1 MKKLLL
7 VALALLIAV
16 LAQRSFGAG
25 YVVDGILLYLLAAL
39 CFVWQAPRPAAVEMA
54 EDRPP
59 LARWRKIAVLVAV
72 ALGAGAATIFWR
84 DLSSPLALALWLAS
98 LGFLVVSILPTFQPS
113 NHPRKAG
120 RLEDWKPE
128 VLLLIAILLV
138 ALVLRT
144 YQIDTIPNGCQS
156 DEGNNGLDALRW
168 LRGAP
173 YTPYAETNEGQ
184 ATLFTYLIALY
195 FRLFGVS
202 VPTMRLV
209 SATAGA
215 LTVLAFYVLARE
227 FYGPRVGLAITALL
241 AASRWHITFSR
252 IVYEAIMVPLCEVL
266 LFYFLWRGLRD
277 GRRRDFVLCGLSLAL
292 GLNTYTAF
300 RVVPVGVVLYA
311 VYWLIAY
318 RTEWRCTL
326 RGLGWTLLSAAL
338 GLVPLAVYAVQH
350 PHIFMGRTRHISL
363 LPEIAAAGNLSP
375 LWTNLRKVLLMFNY
389 RGDAAPLNNLPGA
402 PLLDLVTGVLF
413 VLGLAVA
420 LRYWRHPRSFLLLAW
435 GIAALP
441 AVVFSVGHEAPSAR
455 RAIGLI
461 PVVYLLVGL
470 AVERVWLAFRE
481 AWRGRGKR
489 TFTWALGVCCALVMA
504 SNANVYF
511 RVQARHPAVWA
522 AYSAS
527 EAAIG
532 EYLAALEGQA
542 EVYLSPHYD
551 RHSAIMLIGHDP
563 RYTRLNLAAHL
574 PLRENPGR
582 DVVYILEP
590 AYRSL
595 RSLFVQFYPTGLWQE
610 HLDRYGQPL
619 FITFTVARDELA
631 AMHGLVGR
639 FYASTDWTGPAVRQQ
654 RDTTLGFDWTAAPP
668 LPSPFSAQWQGALF
682 VTKAGE
688 YAFELETS
696 AGRVANLARLYLD
709 GEEVLNVG
717 RVANPTYLVAGF
729 HNLTLQFV
737 AQDKPRL
744 RLRWRPPGGEDWEDI
759 PAEAL
764 YSYAVPESGLIG
776 YYYHGT
782 EWQGSPV
789 SVQRDFVV
797 TANDIPFSGELRPPY
812 SIIWRGKL
820 DIPRPGQ
827 YALGTN
833 SDDGSY
839 LFVDGQLVVDNGGA
853 HGGRYREGVIRLS
866 RGYHDIEVRYF
877 QVDGS
882 QTMQLW
888 WTPPG
893 GSRELLPP
901 TQLFPWEGEI
911 PAHASQPPGSTTV
924 EPGEVANR
932 LVSSFGGPGSG
943 DGELL
948 EPRGVAVDAAGRI
961 FVADTGNRRVQLFD
975 ADGQWLATLGADADL
990 QQPCDLAVDSRG
1002 TVYVADALADA
1013 VVRFTPDGRVLSRF
1027 TPGFYR
1033 PRGVAIGPGDVLY
1046 VADTGRS
1053 RIVALSAEGQVLAEF
1068 VGAGAETFDQPTDVA
1083 VDAQGT
1089 IYVVDTYH
1097 LRVVRMGSG
1106 GEYEGEWVIPEA
1118 DTLDG
1123 PHVAISAAGVIY
1135 VTDPQGGRVV
1145 AYDADGRVL
1154 GQMET
1159 GQGSRPIGVAVG
1171 PAGQMLVADAGL
1183 HGVHVFQAEG
1193 LP

>member
-532 EYLAALEGQA
+532 EYLAALDGQM

-619 FITFTVARDELA
+619 FITFTVARDDLA

-782 EWQGSPV
+782 EWQGPPV

-812 SIIWRGKL
+812 SVIWRGKL

-911 PAHASQPPGSTTV
+911 PAHASQPPGPTTV

-948 EPRGVAVDAAGRI
+948 APRGVAVDAAGRI